1 MLPGASGT
9 TAPLSARIGGAITNL
24 CLSSYCS
31 LSSSSSSLSAL
42 SISASIISVVQRY
55 WFCGN
60 FRGVIIKFCCLNI
73 HYALVKIDSA
83 FLIHLKFD

>member
-31 LSSSSSSLSAL
+31 LSSSSSLSAL

-55 WFCGN
+55 RFCGN
-60 FRGVIIKFCCLNI
+60 FRGVIIKFCGLNI
-73 HYALVKIDSA
+73 HYALVKTIRFCISCTSE
-83 FLIHLKFD
+83 I